1 MSIKLRGDTWHCDF
15 VAPDGSRVRRSLE
28 TSDKREAQELHDRL
42 KSEAWRVKQL
52 GEAPRKLFKEA
63 CIRWLREKEDKKSID
78 DDKSIITFWM
88 QFFGETMLSD
98 ITTQKIME
106 AVDGMENRRHR
117 LNWEMSRDRCLRLS
131 KPVPEYIPKLAT
143 KGTRTRHLAIL
154 RAILNMAVGW
164 QWLDKA
170 PKISTPRIKNGR
182 IRWLTEEESKRLF
195 AEIAPHFFPVVMFAI
210 TTGLRRSNVTDLE
223 WSQVDLDKRMA
234 WIHPD
239 ETKAGNAIGVP
250 LNETACGILRKQ
262 QGLHKRWVF
271 VHTTP
276 GYRSDGSKTAAVRKM
291 RTDSNKAWNGAL
303 KRAGISNF
311 RFHDLRHTW
320 ASWLVQSGVSL
331 LALKEM
337 GGWETL
343 EMVQRY
349 AHLST
354 GHLTE
359 HASKIDAIIGR
370 NVTNTA
376 QDEKVIYL
384 KTR

>member
-1 MSIKLRGDTWHCDF
+1 MKLRGETWHCDF
-15 VAPDGSRVRRSLE
+15 IAPNGSRVRRSLE

-42 KSEAWRVKQL
+42 KSEAWRVKKL
-52 GEAPRKLFKEA
+52 GESPKKLFKEA
-63 CIRWLREKEDKKSID
+63 CIRWIREKEDKKSID
-78 DDKSIITFWM
+78 DDKSIIKFWLLH
-88 QFFGETMLSD
+88 FRDHLLSD
-98 ITTQKIME
+98 ITAEKIME

-117 LNWEMSRDRCLRLS
+117 LNWEMSKERCIRLK
-131 KPVPEYIPKLAT
+131 KPVPEYAPKQAA

-164 QWLDKA
+164 GWLDKA
-170 PKISTPRIKNGR
+170 PKISTPRVKNGR

-195 AEIAPHFFPVVMFAI
+195 AEIAPHFFPIVMFAI

-223 WSQVDLDKRMA
+223 WSQVDLDRRMA
-234 WIHPD
+234 WMHPD

-250 LNETACGILRKQ
+250 LNETACGILRNQ

-271 VHTTP
+271 VHTKVA
-276 GYRSDGSKTAAVRKM
+276 YRSDGTKTPAVRKM
-291 RTDSNKAWNGAL
+291 RTDSNKAWKGAL
-303 KRAGISNF
+303 RRAGISNF

-349 AHLST
+349 AHLSA
-354 GHLTE
+354 GHLNE
-359 HASKIDAIIGR
+359 HASKIDAILSR
-370 NVTNTA
+370 NVTNMA
-376 QDEKVIYL
+376 QEENVVYL
-384 KTR
+384 KAK